1 MKTYKQI
8 IAEAKKVSIDI
19 NWASEIKGLDKKL
32 GKKYGI
38 KIKDDDNMHAD
49 VTGDPKKILKFLRSA
64 DYDMDMEDIEDL
76 YPELLEGFV
85 NEEKEVTLKV
95 DFDIGKKDKK
105 NWKALGIKAVV
116 KYDAVQS
123 LTGTKEALIKY
134 YTKISGWRKEDV
146 IDQYPELK

>member
-19 NWASEIKGLDKKL
+19 NWASEIKGLDKK
-32 GKKYGI
+32 
-38 KIKDDDNMHAD
+38 
-49 VTGDPKKILKFLRSA
+49 
-64 DYDMDMEDIEDL
+64 
-76 YPELLEGFV
+76 LLEGFV